1 MKFSRLKFKVVLFYV
16 LCTIVIL
23 SFCAMFFFVWKYSS
37 KDCHKT
43 YGIPELLYY
52 STQIIG
58 VFATVAAVVVA
69 LFGREIRKLIFREK
83 IRIHLF
89 EGGFREMLGDTVN
102 TSSPSAQ
109 SYDCSLV
116 IENACSKE
124 LEGIQII
131 LNEISYQP
139 DMNSKFKK
147 IKVHYNKP
155 LYWRSVEN
163 TSTDISVEDSKR
175 IPLFKIYPAESC
187 QTPDNSQSSS
197 LSMRVIGVQLTEKN
211 NKKGAWK
218 TQYQIRSKTKILK
231 TFEATVQWNGEWC
244 SRYTEM
250 SENVS
255 INIKEL

>member
-1 MKFSRLKFKVVLFYV
+1 MKFSWFRVKGILFSV
-16 LCTIVIL
+16 LCIIAIL
-23 SFCAMFFFVWKYSS
+23 SFCAMFFCVWKYSS
-37 KDCHKT
+37 IQCHKL

-58 VFATVAAVVVA
+58 VFATVAAVIVA
-69 LFGREIRKLIFREK
+69 LFGREIRRYIFREK
-83 IRIHLF
+83 VKIHLYD
-89 EGGFREMLGDTVN
+89 GGFREMLGDTIN
-102 TSSPSAQ
+102 TPTPSAQ

-131 LNEISYQP
+131 LNEVSYQP
-139 DMNSKFKK
+139 DLNSKLRK
-147 IKVHYNKP
+147 IKTHYSKA
-155 LYWRSVEN
+155 LYWRTVEN
-163 TSTDISVEDSKR
+163 TSTDIGVEDSKR

-197 LSMRVIGVQLTEKN
+197 LSMRIIGVQLTDKN
-211 NKKGAWK
+211 NKKGVWK
-218 TQYQIRSKTKILK
+218 TQYQIRTKSKILK